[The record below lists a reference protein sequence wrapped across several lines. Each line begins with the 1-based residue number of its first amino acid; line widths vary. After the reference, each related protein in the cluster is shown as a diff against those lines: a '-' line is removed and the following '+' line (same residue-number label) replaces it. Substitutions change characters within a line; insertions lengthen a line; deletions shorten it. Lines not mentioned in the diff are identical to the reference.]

1 MDIRTAILTYQYS
14 ERITSELNIAF
25 KMLSSYLESALGKI
39 RMVQSQK
46 KSSYLRE
53 AERKGKK
60 RR

>member
-39 RMVQSQK
+39 RMVQS
-46 KSSYLRE
+46 
-53 AERKGKK
+53 
-60 RR
+60 